1 MDTDVRKVGEGS
13 AEKMREIRQFKTT
26 IDGYAI
32 TAYKTRIHNANIL
45 EVEAGTTGYRGG
57 DSGHGG
63 RTYFEIMNT
72 AGTDLRVKTDADD
85 WGDAS
90 RVKVTV
96 GGDAEL
102 TTMIEALEFI
112 LQVLKDGAEETI
124 ARQG

>member
-1 MDTDVRKVGEGS
+1 
-13 AEKMREIRQFKTT
+13 MRAIKQFKTY

-32 TAYKTRIHNANIL
+32 EAFKTVILNANAL

-63 RTYFEIMNT
+63 RTYFKI
-72 AGTDLRVKTDADD
+72 TDLASTDLCIESDADE
-85 WGDAS
+85 WSEAS
-90 RVKVTV
+90 RVKITV
-96 GGDAEL
+96 GGDSEL

-124 ARQG
+124 VWQG